1 MRAGTATIAT
11 GRGADHERMLVIG
24 AIATGAA
31 ALVLRLAVIG
41 RPSASVVF
49 VAIYVAL
56 AALALSVPVP
66 KGADRALAV
75 PIVAGI
81 GIAAVAF
88 ATAAMPGPRF
98 VVAHGPEVVALNS
111 LAAVAEEAFF
121 RRLVYGG
128 FMRLGVAP
136 AVLGSALLFALVH
149 VPLYGMAAFW
159 VDLGAGL
166 LLSWQRWASGGWAAS
181 AITHVTANLLAVL

>member
-1 MRAGTATIAT
+1 MRAGAESIAT
-11 GRGADHERMLVIG
+11 GSGADHERMLVIG

-31 ALVLRLAVIG
+31 SLVLRLAVIG

-49 VAIYVAL
+49 VVIYLAI
-56 AALALSVPVP
+56 AALALTVPVP
-66 KGADRALAV
+66 TGADRTLAV

-88 ATAAMPGPRF
+88 ATVAMPGPRF
-98 VVAHGPEVVALNS
+98 VVPHGPEVVALNS

-128 FMRLGVAP
+128 FLRLGAAS
-136 AVLGSALLFALVH
+136 AVVGSALLFALVH
-149 VPLYGMAAFW
+149 VPLYGAGAFW

-166 LLSWQRWASGGWAAS
+166 LLSWQRWASGGWTAPAL
-181 AITHVTANLLAVL
+181 THVTANLLAVL